1 MDETKPMKPVRAWAV
16 ICANGKLSTVEN
28 VACLFPA
35 RKDAERW
42 AVKTERPIRVRILD
56 DAAVERAIA
65 VLRAAEANLGTAY
78 PFTSDIHAA
87 IRDLGGRP

>member
-1 MDETKPMKPVRAWAV
+1 MSKPKPMKPARAWVLLDAD
-16 ICANGKLSTVEN
+16 GKMIPGTVN
-28 VACLFPA
+28 RL
-35 RKDAERW
+35 RERTVGMRDEPW
-42 AVKTERPIRVRILD
+42 EKSVRVRILD

-87 IRDLGGRP
+87 IRDLGGKP

>member
-16 ICANGKLSTVEN
+16 ICASGKLSTVEN

-65 VLRAAEANLGTAY
+65 FLRIARGEFNLAGEQEC
-78 PFTSDIHAA
+78 DRI